1 MCEGICRK
9 GNCKNAV
16 LYGTFLIMEKSK
28 RIAKSQAFRESLM
41 KDMTPDERARFLRQI
56 EVADKIMD
64 EEYEVLS
71 RLAKS

>member
-1 MCEGICRK
+1 
-9 GNCKNAV
+9 
-16 LYGTFLIMEKSK
+16 
-28 RIAKSQAFRESLM
+28 M